1 MARKRRPLSPEDEDL
16 WRRVAK
22 TATPL
27 RPDTRQPLIQTPPT
41 RLTKPPADAKSDFT
55 PAPFRLGGRA
65 NPTRPHD
72 LAPSV
77 AEQLDAAPLRMDK
90 KTFQRLKRGKS
101 RPEARL
107 DLHGMTLDQAQGAL
121 FDFIPSARS
130 RGLRLVL
137 VITGKGRNRDRG
149 GPIPERMGVFAPPG
163 AALAGRSGIERHG
176 PAGDACTSK
185 SRWVRRFVRLSQT
198 LMAEV
203 FALAE
208 AQMKSQ
214 PRQRRN
220 RRHNPTSAA
229 GNSGPSRLAHR

>member
-107 DLHGMTLDQAQGAL
+107 DLHGLTLDQAQGAL

-149 GPIPERMGVFAPPG
+149 GPIPERMGVLRHQVPRWLGGPVLSAMVQQVTPAHPSHGGSG
-163 AALAGRSGIERHG
+163 ALY
-176 PAGDACTSK
+176 
-185 SRWVRRFVRLSQT
+185 VYLRR
-198 LMAEV
+198 
-203 FALAE
+203 
-208 AQMKSQ
+208 
-214 PRQRRN
+214 
-220 RRHNPTSAA
+220 
-229 GNSGPSRLAHR
+229 